1 MNRKIILIV
10 GPTAV
15 GKTKLSI
22 ELAQKFDGE
31 IISGDSMQVYRN
43 LDIGTAKVTEG
54 EMKGIPHHLIDIRDI
69 DEQYTAADFIAEA
82 KSEIEEISNR
92 GKIPVIAGGTGF
104 YLQVLLDN
112 FKLGSDDNTIE
123 NKVDI
128 RNELQG
134 YLEKNGSKKLWE
146 RLEKIDPV
154 AASKIPIG
162 NSRRVIRALEVYYR
176 TGKLFSEQNDQK
188 NSEYDPLIIG
198 LTTDRALLYERI
210 NQRVDIMIENG
221 LLDEAKYLFEKGNM
235 ELSAAKGIGYKEF
248 YEYFEGK
255 ISLDDAIALVK
266 RNSRRYAKRQLT
278 WFRNKMDV
286 NWFDIIQNPE
296 EIQIINAKVKKW
308 REK

>member
-69 DEQYTAADFIAEA
+69 DEQYTAADFIDEA

-188 NSEYDPLIIG
+188 TSEYDPLIIG

-286 NWFDIIQNPE
+286 SWFDIIQNPE

>member
-1 MNRKIILIV
+1 MTRKIILIV

-43 LDIGTAKVTEG
+43 LDIGTAKVTTG

-82 KSEIEEISNR
+82 KSKIEEISNR
-92 GKIPVIAGGTGF
+92 GKMPVIAGGTGF

-123 NKVDI
+123 NKDDI

-188 NSEYDPLIIG
+188 TSEFDPLIIG

>member
-69 DEQYTAADFIAEA
+69 DEQYTAADFIDEA

>member
-43 LDIGTAKVTEG
+43 LDIGTAKVTAG

-82 KSEIEEISNR
+82 KSKIEEISNR
-92 GKIPVIAGGTGF
+92 GKMPVIAGGTGF

-112 FKLGSDDNTIE
+112 FKLGSDDNIIE
-123 NKVDI
+123 NKEDI

-134 YLEKNGSKKLWE
+134 YLEKNGAKKLWE

-188 NSEYDPLIIG
+188 TSEYDPLIIG

-296 EIQIINAKVKKW
+296 EIQIINTKVKKW